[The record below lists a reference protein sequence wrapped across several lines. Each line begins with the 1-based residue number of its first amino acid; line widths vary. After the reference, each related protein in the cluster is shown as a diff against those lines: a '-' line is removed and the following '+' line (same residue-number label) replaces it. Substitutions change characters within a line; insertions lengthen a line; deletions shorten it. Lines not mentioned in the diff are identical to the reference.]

1 MQILTSLAIWG
12 TGGGGG
18 GGCLNNQTGPILVH
32 IIYPLFN
39 NNLHVK
45 YRSNLIRT
53 FGVKIKKIH
62 FFRGHVGPLHKIQ
75 GYQGQMQTSP
85 QWRHMY
91 NKGKQFE
98 HQFFIYGPKCKG
110 NVYFGA
116 ILGALRGSSMIRLG
130 LSCSPAILSP
140 IYMYM

>member
-1 MQILTSLAIWG
+1 MLGPYIKSRG
-12 TGGGGG
+12 TRAPK
-18 GGCLNNQTGPILVH
+18 CQ
-32 IIYPLFN
+32 
-39 NNLHVK
+39 
-45 YRSNLIRT
+45 
-53 FGVKIKKIH
+53 
-62 FFRGHVGPLHKIQ
+62 
-75 GYQGQMQTSP
+75 QMQTSP

-98 HQFFIYGPKCKG
+98 NQFFIYGPKCKR

-116 ILGALRGSSMIRLG
+116 ILGALRGCSMIRLG